1 MIVSEKL
8 KEEESFSLDELLK
21 EIETQGGSDYINEEV
36 TVKQYLDTLKEV
48 GLLSYNPLNNSYI
61 VIKTLNKENWEL
73 NNFKNP
79 LHLLIIC

>member
-61 VIKTLNKENWEL
+61 VIKTLNKEN
-73 NNFKNP
+73 
-79 LHLLIIC
+79 

>member
-1 MIVSEKL
+1 LKIKMSIKMDVTKMIVSEKL

-21 EIETQGGSDYINEEV
+21 EIETQGGSDHINEEV

-61 VIKTLNKENWEL
+61 VIKTLNKEN
-73 NNFKNP
+73 
-79 LHLLIIC
+79 

>member
-1 MIVSEKL
+1 MSIKMDVTKMIVSEKL

-61 VIKTLNKENWEL
+61 VIKRLNKEN
-73 NNFKNP
+73 
-79 LHLLIIC
+79 

>member
-1 MIVSEKL
+1 MSIKMDVTKMIVSEKL

-61 VIKTLNKENWEL
+61 VIKTLNKEN
-73 NNFKNP
+73 
-79 LHLLIIC
+79 